1 MLITRKRVKMQLANR
16 LAKSITP
23 KFTNPFA
30 EFPREVGVL
39 VFASF
44 FVAVGFGIISPTL
57 PLFARSF
64 GVNNAQ
70 VGAILSAFAFARFA
84 SGLIS
89 GKLVDHF
96 GERIVYSFGIGFVS
110 LTSFA
115 AGMAQNYSQLLIFR
129 AVGGFGSSMFSVAA
143 GSILLRAVDDDHRAR
158 AQSLYN
164 GSFLVGMMAGPV
176 VGGVLSGFSLRAPLI
191 IYGFLLI
198 GASASGAVLLK
209 NSTLAAKPTAKQER
223 ETVTLKSA
231 LALKPYR
238 YALIIS
244 FITSWVLFGMSRSIL
259 PLFLVED
266 IKVTP
271 SFMGLGFTITTI
283 INGALLLKTGKLS
296 DLRGRRFS
304 AVIGTSFIFLFIVG
318 IAFTTHP
325 WMFLAASVVAGFGG
339 AFLSTTP
346 SAIVGD
352 VLEGKGGQVI
362 GLFQMAGDGG
372 AMVAPVVLGAVA
384 DHLGFRSA
392 FLVSA
397 ALMAFAVLVSAKL
410 PETRASHLGQSRRTN

>member
-1 MLITRKRVKMQLANR
+1 MKK
-16 LAKSITP
+16 
-23 KFTNPFA
+23 KFTNLFA

-64 GVNNAQ
+64 GVNHAQ
-70 VGAILSAFAFARFA
+70 VGAILAAFAFARFA
-84 SGLIS
+84 TGLIS

-96 GERIVYSFGIGFVS
+96 GERLIYSFGIGFVS
-110 LTSFA
+110 ITSFA
-115 AGMAQNYSQLLIFR
+115 AGFAQSYEQLLIFR

-176 VGGVLSGFSLRAPLI
+176 VGGALSGFSLRAPMI

-198 GASASGAVLLK
+198 GASASGAFLLR
-209 NSTLAAKPTAKQER
+209 NSTLAAKPTASQER
-223 ETVTLKSA
+223 ETISLRSA

-238 YALIIS
+238 SALIIS
-244 FITSWVLFGMSRSIL
+244 FITAWVLFGMSRSIL
-259 PLFLVED
+259 PLFMVEE
-266 IKVTP
+266 IKVSP
-271 SFMGLGFTITTI
+271 SFMGLGFTISTI
-283 INGALLLKTGKLS
+283 INGIFLMKAGKLS
-296 DLRGRRFS
+296 DINGRRYS
-304 AVIGTSFIFLFIVG
+304 AVIGTSFLTLFILALAV
-318 IAFTTHP
+318 TTEP
-325 WMFLAASVVAGFGG
+325 WMFLAASVIVGFGG

-362 GLFQMAGDGG
+362 GLFQMAGDAG
-372 AMVAPVVLGAVA
+372 AMVAPLILGAIA
-384 DHLGFRSA
+384 DGYGYRPA
-392 FLVSA
+392 FLVTA
-397 ALMAFAVLVSAKL
+397 ALMLVAVAVSIKL
-410 PETRASHLGQSRRTN
+410 PETRSSHLGQSSK